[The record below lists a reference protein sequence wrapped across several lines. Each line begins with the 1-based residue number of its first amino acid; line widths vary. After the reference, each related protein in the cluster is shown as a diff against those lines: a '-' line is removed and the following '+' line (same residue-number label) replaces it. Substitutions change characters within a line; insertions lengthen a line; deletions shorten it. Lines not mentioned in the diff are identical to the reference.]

1 MSSGGLARI
10 RRKTKYRTTYT
21 GRIRK
26 KRFRLYIGALTLI
39 AGVGIIIVSLIKHFQ

>member
-10 RRKTKYRTTYT
+10 RRKTKYRTTTYT
-21 GRIRK
+21 GRIRR

-39 AGVGIIIVSLIKHFQ
+39 AGVGIIIVSLIKHL